1 MPRKKKDKYY
11 FTQKT
16 EDAIVAYVKET
27 NQSKKNKI
35 YKEGIQYS
43 FDKLAENVINTFKFQ
58 YFDISFEDLKHEVV
72 AFMLIN
78 IEKYN
83 PTKGKAF
90 SYFSIVAKNYLILN
104 NNNNYKKIKIHDE
117 LDVVD
122 TVRDYGT
129 EETQKDTELYN
140 KELIVR
146 MVPYLEGKL
155 PFIFKHK
162 RDITIADCVLQLFK
176 NIDNIENFNKKAL
189 YLTLREMTGA
199 KTQQITKVINTL
211 RDYYV
216 KVQKEFKNTGDI
228 QSENFFIYE

>member
-11 FTQKT
+11 FTQET
-16 EDAIVAYVKET
+16 EDSIVLYVKET
-27 NQSKKNKI
+27 NRIKKNKI
-35 YKEGIQYS
+35 YEEGIQYS

-58 YFDISFEDLKHEVV
+58 YFDIPFEDLKHEVV
-72 AFMLIN
+72 AFMLLN

-104 NNNNYKKIKIHDE
+104 NNNNYKKLKIHDE

-122 TVRDYGT
+122 TVRDFSI
-129 EETQKDTELYN
+129 EENEKDTDLYN
-140 KELIVR
+140 KELVVR

-162 RDITIADCVLQLFK
+162 RDITIADCVLQLFRK
-176 NIDNIENFNKKAL
+176 IDSIENFNKKAL
-189 YLTLREMTGA
+189 YLMLREMTGA
-199 KTQQITKVINTL
+199 KTQQITKVINTMKS
-211 RDYYV
+211 YYV
-216 KVQKEFKNTGDI
+216 KARKEYQNTGDI
-228 QSENFFIYE
+228 HSENFFIYE